1 MEKIKKL
8 VFYID
13 QECSK
18 YQLNTYNE
26 KELQEQLHDL
36 ILKKLGFE
44 KEYRLDEKSII
55 DFYHPK
61 GIGIE
66 VKVKGQ
72 YMSIYRQC
80 KRYCKNNK
88 IKYLI
93 LISAKTMGLPDI
105 IEEKPAFVITLG
117 KSWL

>member
-8 VFYID
+8 VFYINK
-13 QECSK
+13 ECSK
-18 YQLNTYNE
+18 YRLNTYNE
-26 KELQEQLHDL
+26 KELQEQLDNL
-36 ILKKLGFE
+36 ILNKLGFQR
-44 KEYRLDEKSII
+44 EYKLDNKSII
-55 DFYHPK
+55 DFYHDK

-80 KRYCKNNK
+80 KRYCKNDK

-93 LISAKTMGLPDI
+93 LISAKTMGLPNE
-105 IEEKPAFVITLG
+105 IEGKPAFVVTLG
-117 KSWL
+117 TSWL